1 MSQDQR
7 KPHFT
12 QITLRSLVA
21 KKDPDFN
28 KPEVVYRFS
37 NGREK
42 TSTDRTQSGIYRN
55 S

>member
-1 MSQDQR
+1 MQDQR

-12 QITLRSLVA
+12 STTLRAKVA
-21 KKDPDFN
+21 QKDPEFN

-37 NGREK
+37 NGKEK
-42 TSTDRTQSGIYRN
+42 TSTDRTESGIYRR